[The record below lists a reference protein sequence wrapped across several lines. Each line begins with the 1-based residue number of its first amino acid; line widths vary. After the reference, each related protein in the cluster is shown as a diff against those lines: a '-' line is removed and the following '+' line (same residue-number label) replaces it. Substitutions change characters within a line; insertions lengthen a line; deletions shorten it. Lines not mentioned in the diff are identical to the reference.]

1 MLYDLNPWGM
11 DLAIDTT
18 KLSAVR
24 LLFIKGM
31 EGTSQ
36 PGNEF
41 RVRMVCDGCP
51 IDVALPEKGREDA
64 FRLKDALLEFLR
76 QNCGE

>member
-1 MLYDLNPWGM
+1 MLYDLNPWGT

-18 KLSAVR
+18 KVSAVR
-24 LLFIKGM
+24 LLFIKGT

-51 IDVALPEKGREDA
+51 VDIVFPEKNRVEA
-64 FRLKDALLEFLR
+64 YRLKSALWEFLR
-76 QNCGE
+76 KNCGE